1 MKHHL
6 KNILRLWK
14 ILEPF
19 HKYFYLQLFLILC
32 TQGIVVWYAKLSSD
46 ILNSLI
52 TRDPRLIMS
61 FLFIWAFVILLDKTI
76 EFASKTNSTK
86 NLDQKIY
93 QHLQEFSF
101 KKLFS
106 LNVSQYIEEHSALK
120 LTIIQKGENSIEQ
133 IIDKI
138 ITTVIPTLALIVIST
153 ITLAFYSPLIAGV
166 SFVIIIIIFAWAYS
180 FNQKQYPFIITNRDN
195 WNLQSKFRSDSFMH
209 LQLIKTLNRA
219 TYFLKTYL
227 KKRLETTTYHIQ
239 TRLRSNKHTI
249 ARETFTEFATFF
261 SLGLAVILFLRD
273 EYTIGTIYLI
283 WSLTSRVYW
292 QISTLGQTTRD
303 IPLLYVDTEKYF
315 TIIDKEPMFTESG
328 NKRVDLHGD
337 IVFNNVSFT
346 YPKHGTP
353 IFENLNFSISQGKK
367 TAFVGSSGS
376 GKTTIVKLILRN
388 YDYTSGSITINNNE
402 LKNTDAGTIREHIGY
417 VEQHVDLLDDT
428 VKENILI
435 GVKEKDRKKAE
446 EKLEEIAEYSRI
458 TEFYHRLGD
467 TRFDTF
473 IGERGVKL
481 SGGERQRIGIARAII
496 KNPEILIF
504 DEATASLDTENEAK
518 VMEAINDVSKG
529 KTTIIIAH
537 RLSTVRDADKIIVMD
552 KGAVVGEGTHDELMQ
567 SNTIYQN
574 LVAHQLSS

>member
-1 MKHHL
+1 MKHHA

-14 ILEPF
+14 ILSPF

-32 TQGIVVWYAKLSSD
+32 AQGIVVWYAKLSSD
-46 ILNSLI
+46 ILNSLV
-52 TRDPRLIMS
+52 TKDPRLIIS
-61 FLFIWAFVILLDKTI
+61 FLSIWAFVILLDKAI
-76 EFASKTNSTK
+76 EYISKINSTK
-86 NLDQKIY
+86 NLEQKIY

-133 IIDKI
+133 IIEKI
-138 ITTVIPTLALIVIST
+138 ITTVIPTLVLIVIST
-153 ITLAFYSPLIAGV
+153 LTLAFYSPLIAGV
-166 SFVIIIIIFAWAYS
+166 SFVIIIIIFTWAYF
-180 FNQKQYPFIITNRDN
+180 FNQTQYPFIIINRDN
-195 WNLQSKFRSDSFMH
+195 WNQQSKFRSDSFMH

-219 TYFLKTYL
+219 SYFLKTYL
-227 KKRLETTTYHIQ
+227 KKRLDTTTYHIH

-249 ARETFTEFATFF
+249 ARETFTEYATFF
-261 SLGLAVILFLRD
+261 SLGLAIILFLRGS
-273 EYTIGTIYLI
+273 YNIGTIYLI
-283 WSLTSRVYW
+283 WTLTSRVYW

-315 TIIDKEPMFTESG
+315 AIIDKEPLFDESG
-328 NKRVDLHGD
+328 NKRADLRGD
-337 IVFNNVSFT
+337 IVFNTISFT
-346 YPKHGTP
+346 YPKHKTP
-353 IFENLNFSISQGKK
+353 IFSNLSFTIPQGKK

-388 YDYTSGSITINNNE
+388 YDYTDGSITINNNE
-402 LKNTDAGTIREHIGY
+402 LKSTDAGTIREHIGY

-435 GVKEKDRKKAE
+435 AVKEKDRKAAE
-446 EKLEEIAEYSRI
+446 GKLEEIAKYSRI
-458 TEFYHRLGD
+458 TEFYQRLGE
-467 TRFDTF
+467 TKFDTY
-473 IGERGVKL
+473 IGERGIKL

-518 VMEAINDVSKG
+518 VMEAINDVSVG

-552 KGAVVGEGTHDELMQ
+552 KGAVVGEGSHEELMQ

-574 LVAHQLSS
+574 LVAHQVSN